1 MDFNSEKLTDA
12 ERTCLQLVALGKTPS
27 ALADRFGS
35 EGRSQGTAGLCPR
48 KTDGE
53 YNHGGRGARHES
65 WVWSSRPGARAP
77 SGNNRGAAD

>member
-35 EGRSQGTAGLCPR
+35 EAAARELLASA
-48 KTDGE
+48 
-53 YNHGGRGARHES
+53 RGKLMANTTMEA
-65 WVWSSRPGARAP
+65 VARAMKL
-77 SGNNRGAAD
+77 GLVE